1 MYKTEDDISNK
12 NVLHKKEAIKMNKT
26 VTEDLIIEKIAKQLN
41 IKKSLAKKLFIN
53 SLIYN
58 VVRNEIV
65 NQAQFLYENEI
76 ELI

>member
-1 MYKTEDDISNK
+1 
-12 NVLHKKEAIKMNKT
+12 MNKA
-26 VTEDLIIEKIAKQLN
+26 VTEDLIVEKIAKQLN
-41 IKKSLAKKLFIN
+41 IKKSLAKKLFVN

-58 VVRNEIV
+58 VVQNEIV